1 LAAPLAGKAGSAV
14 SFGRFFAEAADV
26 ERLARA
32 GKSTLSAAAR
42 LVSTTRVPAASASLV
57 LIADANARTLAARAE
72 QLLAAGLRV
81 SKAHSSFEAIVKA
94 TCHLPDL
101 ILLDGSLGGLDAT
114 ETGRLLTTCPVTAHI
129 PIFKLTP
136 GRRVPR
142 RVLAAALRQPA

>member
-1 LAAPLAGKAGSAV
+1 V
-14 SFGRFFAEAADV
+14 Q
-26 ERLARA
+26 RLARA
-32 GKSTLSAAAR
+32 GKSTFSAAAR
-42 LVSTTRVPAASASLV
+42 LVSTTGVPAASASLV

-94 TCHLPDL
+94 TCYLPDL
-101 ILLDGSLGGLDAT
+101 ILLDGSLGGLNAN